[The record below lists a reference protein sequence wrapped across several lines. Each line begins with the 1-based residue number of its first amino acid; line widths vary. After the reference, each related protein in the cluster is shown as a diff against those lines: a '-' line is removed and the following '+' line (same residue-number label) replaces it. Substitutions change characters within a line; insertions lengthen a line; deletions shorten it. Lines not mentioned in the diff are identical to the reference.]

1 MKLVRVNINWRK
13 EILTVI
19 KRDPDELGCIKKLG
33 EGFKLRPKG
42 DQKEL
47 NHTCILYRR
56 IRLIDIKNS

>member
-1 MKLVRVNINWRK
+1 MEIEQNCRIRLLKLVRVNINWRK

-42 DQKEL
+42 D
-47 NHTCILYRR
+47 
-56 IRLIDIKNS
+56 